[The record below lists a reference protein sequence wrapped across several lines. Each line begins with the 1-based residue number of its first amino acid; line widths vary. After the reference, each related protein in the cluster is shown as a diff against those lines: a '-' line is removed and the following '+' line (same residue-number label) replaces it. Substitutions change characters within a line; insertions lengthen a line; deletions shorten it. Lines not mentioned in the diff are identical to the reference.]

1 MYGLSLDVNLLK
13 SLTEP
18 VGAKAPAFSTDALS
32 QTISRKDGQGF
43 ALLCLAQAYPV
54 PMFRYGCKKI
64 SRLIYNLL
72 KTSPLLV
79 KKQVIQTL
87 VLFEILFL
95 VSVVISLSM
104 YNNV

>member
-72 KTSPLLV
+72 KT
-79 KKQVIQTL
+79 TY
-87 VLFEILFL
+87 
-95 VSVVISLSM
+95 SVVSKKTSNPNIGFIWNSFLGICR
-104 YNNV
+104 YFIIYV